1 MNEFALFSLL
11 SAVVSIFLGSFVFS
25 KDSQNWI
32 NRLFMIFC
40 LSQAYWA
47 VTEFGYRSATD
58 FHIAAFWLKMNSLWP
73 LTIVFLLHFVLVFT
87 EQVKLLRNKLTY
99 PLMYAPA
106 LIIVYLDLTVFS
118 GEPIWQYWGW
128 TYDIPENFLLF
139 IISRTWG
146 AGLGIFAFCLCLQYY
161 MKSIDLRKKKQA
173 KYVSLGISFPVL
185 LGIVTEWLLP
195 SIQIRIPEFTASSTV
210 LGSFFIGYA
219 ILRHELFILSPSTA
233 ADSVIA
239 TISDALFLV
248 SPEGKIISTNL
259 ASLRL
264 LEYKEHEMIQMPL
277 ENIFIK
283 ENDNPG
289 SIGSVFDDLIKA
301 GNVNDVE
308 MNIKTKNG
316 HLIPISI
323 SSSIMQ
329 DNEGNLAGIILIGRD
344 ITERKQMEKKITSYT
359 ENLEKLVEERTKAF
373 KESEERLT
381 AILTGIGDLVGIHN
395 KDLDVIWINQ
405 AVRDRY
411 GDIVG
416 RKCYMAYKGLTKPCP
431 ECTVEAVFNEGKT
444 VETEQSH
451 MNTNGTI
458 SNVLVTSS
466 PVRNADGNIFA
477 VVEVAKD
484 ITELKNL
491 EKQLKDHTENLETL
505 IEERTKALS
514 DSEEKQKAILAC
526 IGDLITIQNKELDI
540 IWTNESTKDIWGDI
554 IGKKCYKAYK
564 GFDKPCPECTVE
576 TVFAEGKTFASE
588 QTVRRL
594 DGSCM
599 NTLVTSSPMKDAEGN
614 VVAVVET
621 VKDITGRKE
630 LENALKES
638 EERYRGL
645 YNSSIDGIVS
655 LDSEGHIIECNQ
667 AFAEM
672 LGYHK
677 DELHNLNIFNI
688 TPNKWH
694 NGNKETHYQLLEV
707 GNSEEFEKEY
717 IKKDGTTVPVA
728 IRGWP
733 IKNQEGK
740 IIGMWGFIRDITA
753 QKQAEEKIK
762 EYTENLKR
770 IVEQRTS
777 DLKDSEERYR
787 GLYESSIDG
796 IVSTNLEGNIIDC
809 NQALADMIGYT
820 KQELN
825 KMNYFELIPYKWH
838 AKILTLFTNQII
850 QRGYSEEFETEGIRN
865 DGIIFPVSTRGW
877 LIKDQE
883 GKATGMWGIVRDIT
897 EKKKMEK
904 IKSQFINLAAHELR
918 TPLSAMKAHVELLKI
933 KSEHGYWELPNEVHD
948 KIKIITRNADRLAA
962 LINNLLDYTRL
973 EAGTRKIKQESGS
986 LDTIIGQI
994 INEVLPI
1001 AKIHGHELK
1010 LYSPN
1015 QLPQIQIDE
1024 DMIRSVFTNLLSNAI
1039 KYTPDGG
1046 MIEVKI
1052 LEEEYNLHVSVKD
1065 TGIGIPENEFEKIF
1079 QPFHVTDL
1087 SESSRFQ
1094 SEFERTGLGLAIS
1107 KEYVKLHGG
1116 SIWVESK
1123 VGEGS
1128 TFHVILPK
1136 ID

>member
-25 KDSQNWI
+25 KNSNNWI

-47 VTEFGYRSATD
+47 ITEFGYRSATE
-58 FHIAAFWLKMNSLWP
+58 FHIAAIWLKMNSLWP

-87 EQVKLLRNKLTY
+87 EQINLLRNKLTY
-99 PLMYAPA
+99 LLMYAPA

-118 GEPIWQYWGW
+118 GEPMLTYWGW
-128 TYDIPENFLLF
+128 TYRIPENFMLF
-139 IISRTWG
+139 IVSRTWG
-146 AGLGIFAFCLCLQYY
+146 AGLGILAFCLCLQYY
-161 MKSIDLRKKKQA
+161 IKSIDLRKKKQA
-173 KYVSLGISFPVL
+173 KYVSIGISFPVL

-219 ILRHELFILSPSTA
+219 IIRHELFILSPSTA
-233 ADSVIA
+233 ADSVID
-239 TISDALFLV
+239 TMSDAFFLV
-248 SPEGKIISTNL
+248 SPEGKIISVNL
-259 ASLRL
+259 ASIQL
-264 LEYKEHEMIQMPL
+264 LEYKENEIIQMPL
-277 ENIFIK
+277 ENILINK
-283 ENDNPG
+283 NDNPG
-289 SIGSVFDDLIKA
+289 STGCVFDNLIKA

-316 HLIPISI
+316 HLIPISL
-323 SSSIMQ
+323 SSSIMH
-329 DNEGNLAGIILIGRD
+329 DNEDNLVGIVLIGRD
-344 ITERKQMEKKITSYT
+344 ITERKQIEKKITSYT

-381 AILTGIGDLVGIHN
+381 AILTGIGDIIGIHN

-405 AVRDRY
+405 AARGLY

-416 RKCYMAYKGLTKPCP
+416 KKCYMAYKGLTKPCP

-444 VETEQSH
+444 VVTEQSH
-451 MNTNGTI
+451 MNTNGTN

-466 PVRNADGNIFA
+466 PVRNAEGNIFA

-491 EKQLKDHTENLETL
+491 ETQLKDYTENLENL
-505 IEERTKALS
+505 VEERTKALS
-514 DSEEKQKAILAC
+514 DSEEKQKAILAG
-526 IGDLITIQNKELDI
+526 IGDLITIQNEKLDI
-540 IWTNESTKDIWGDI
+540 IWANESTQDIWGDV
-554 IGKKCYKAYK
+554 IGKKCYETYK

-576 TVFAEGKTFASE
+576 TVFTEGQRFASE

-594 DGSCM
+594 DGSWM

-621 VKDITGRKE
+621 IKDITGRKE
-630 LENALKES
+630 LENALKDS

-645 YNSSIDGIVS
+645 YDSSIDGIIS

-672 LGYHK
+672 VGYRK
-677 DELHNLNIFNI
+677 EELRDINIFNI
-688 TPNKWH
+688 TPKRWYKAS
-694 NGNKETHYQLLEV
+694 KENHRQLLEL
-707 GNSEEFEKEY
+707 GYAEEFEKEY

-733 IKNQEGK
+733 IKNQEGE
-740 IIGMWGFIRDITA
+740 IIGIWGIIRDITA

-762 EYTENLKR
+762 EYTENLER

-796 IVSTNLEGNIIDC
+796 IVSTDLEGNIIDC

-820 KQELN
+820 KQDLN
-825 KMNYFELIPYKWH
+825 KMNLFELTPKKWH
-838 AKILTLFTNQII
+838 AKISKIIKNQII
-850 QRGYSEEFETEGIRN
+850 QRGYSDEFETEGIRN
-865 DGIIFPVSTRGW
+865 NGVIFPVSTRSW
-877 LIKDQE
+877 VIKDQE
-883 GKATGMWGIVRDIT
+883 GKAMGMWAIVQDIT

-986 LDTIIGQI
+986 LDTIIGQV

-1001 AKIHGHELK
+1001 AKIHGHTLELH
-1010 LYSPN
+1010 SPN

-1052 LEEEYNLHVSVKD
+1052 LEEEFNLHVSVKD

-1087 SESSRFQ
+1087 SESSRLQ
-1094 SEFERTGLGLAIS
+1094 SEFARTGLGLAIS

-1128 TFHVILPK
+1128 TFHVVLPK
-1136 ID
+1136 TN